1 MKGNF
6 IDIIIKKIK
15 IRTYFLCPYL
25 SCYFQTINKL
35 KIIIH
40 NI

>member
-6 IDIIIKKIK
+6 IDIYNYKENK

-25 SCYFQTINKL
+25 SCYFQTI
-35 KIIIH
+35 KI
-40 NI
+40 NN

>member
-6 IDIIIKKIK
+6 IDIITKKIK

-25 SCYFQTINKL
+25 SCYFQTIING
-35 KIIIH
+35 KIK
-40 NI
+40 